1 MMFLRRNN
9 NDYDVFDGFSMFSTS
24 RLQTDAKETEDGYE
38 FKVNVAGI
46 EKSNIKVSYEN
57 QYLTISVSEPKKE
70 NTEKYLIKEI
80 QTSAAK
86 RSFYIQDADESSLH
100 ASLNDG
106 VLTITVKKETKKT
119 PKYISIE

>member
-24 RLQTDAKETEDGYE
+24 RLQTDAKETEDSYE

-80 QTSAAK
+80 QTSDNESIK
-86 RSFYIQDADESSLH
+86 KNNSLLIQEKIIL
-100 ASLNDG
+100 
-106 VLTITVKKETKKT
+106 V
-119 PKYISIE
+119 